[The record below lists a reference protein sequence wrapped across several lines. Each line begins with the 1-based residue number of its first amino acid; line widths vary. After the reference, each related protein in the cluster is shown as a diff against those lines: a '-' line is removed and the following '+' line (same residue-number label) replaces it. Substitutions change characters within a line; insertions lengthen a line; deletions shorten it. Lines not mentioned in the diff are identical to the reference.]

1 MQIKDAV
8 SALSALSHESRLAV
22 FRQLVEAGPA
32 GDTPGSLAARLEIA
46 PSTLS
51 FHLKELSHA
60 GLVTSRASSRFLV
73 YSVDF
78 DRMASLMTFLTQNCC
93 RGMQAECLSTVE
105 TELSACP
112 PSGKKSPP

>member
-1 MQIKDAV
+1 MEIKDAV
-8 SALSALSHESRLAV
+8 ACLSALAHESRLAV

-32 GDTPGSLAARLEIA
+32 GDTPGRIAAALGLP

-60 GLVTSRASSRFLV
+60 GLVASRSSSRFLV

-78 DRMASLMTFLTQNCC
+78 VRMAELMAFLTQSCC
-93 RGMQAECLSTVE
+93 HGMPDECFAAVQTALDRR
-105 TELSACP
+105 C
-112 PSGKKSPP
+112 

>member
-1 MQIKDAV
+1 MQIKEAV
-8 SALSALSHESRLAV
+8 SALSALSHESRLAI

-32 GDTPGSLAARLEIA
+32 GDTPGSLAARLGIV

-51 FHLKELSHA
+51 FHLKELAHA

-78 DRMASLMTFLTQNCC
+78 ERMASLMAFLTQNCC
-93 RGMQAECLSTVE
+93 GGMPAECPTAVQAALPG
-105 TELSACP
+105 CP
-112 PSGKKSPP
+112 PPEMKSTP